1 MNNSVAVTFVSGLRM
16 SCWFLGD
23 GDRDSQSYSSQH
35 DCAEWGWV
43 QLNPWNDLG
52 PLIWGELGEVVIGLQ
67 YTVGLDFC
75 EFLHVL
81 SPWDACLSGEILASM
96 GTKPSLVLDKKLN
109 TARLLTSLIPPRHS
123 ERELVESRKLSH
135 IYPSVFVLLSA
146 ASTKT
151 RRSNSMHSPAL
162 TQSGLSC
169 CAWRLIQTDQYLH
182 PCFCFASY

>member
-1 MNNSVAVTFVSGLRM
+1 MRLSPVKSLKWFRPSDMGWVRRGGGVQAGDHFVSGGGLM
-16 SCWFLGD
+16 
-23 GDRDSQSYSSQH
+23 
-35 DCAEWGWV
+35 
-43 QLNPWNDLG
+43 
-52 PLIWGELGEVVIGLQ
+52 VVIGLQ

-75 EFLHVL
+75 EFLHVW
-81 SPWDACLSGEILASM
+81 SPWDACLSGRNTSVYGI
-96 GTKPSLVLDKKLN
+96 LDKKLN

-162 TQSGLSC
+162 TLTQSGLSC

-182 PCFCFASY
+182 PCFCFVSY

>member
-1 MNNSVAVTFVSGLRM
+1 MSGSGLM
-16 SCWFLGD
+16 
-23 GDRDSQSYSSQH
+23 
-35 DCAEWGWV
+35 
-43 QLNPWNDLG
+43 
-52 PLIWGELGEVVIGLQ
+52 VVIGLQ

-75 EFLHVL
+75 EFLHVW

-96 GTKPSLVLDKKLN
+96 RTKPSLVLDKKLN

-123 ERELVESRKLSH
+123 ESELVESRKLSH

-162 TQSGLSC
+162 TLTQSGLSC
-169 CAWRLIQTDQYLH
+169 CAWRLIQTDQYL
-182 PCFCFASY
+182 PVSVLFLVREAKSSRFSLIKS

>member
-1 MNNSVAVTFVSGLRM
+1 MQAGDHFVSGGGLM
-16 SCWFLGD
+16 
-23 GDRDSQSYSSQH
+23 
-35 DCAEWGWV
+35 
-43 QLNPWNDLG
+43 
-52 PLIWGELGEVVIGLQ
+52 VVIGLQ

-169 CAWRLIQTDQYLH
+169 CAWRLIQQINTSIPVSVLLLIRE
-182 PCFCFASY
+182 A